1 MIKSENVS
9 DSILKSKKEQAA
21 PRKYKRI
28 VKFSSKRVEFSD
40 GSVLTTKTGEFDEA
54 IIKMILEA
62 GE

>member
-1 MIKSENVS
+1 MIKSENVKPW
-9 DSILKSKKEQAA
+9 SIEKEQTA

-28 VKFSSKRVEFSD
+28 TKFSPKRVEFSD